1 MNMKKFYILFSL
13 FAMLLNGCSD
23 VNDEFSTDFTIK
35 GYVVTAP
42 ANTPLSGVL
51 VRVTNDSYTLGSTS
65 SNADGSFT
73 LTINKSQLDNSYF
86 LSLLDPKTEVI
97 KHIDIKGVGLAEYDF
112 GNIALYDSRNPLEL
126 PSFEYGGYTYV
137 VHPILREQYSQ
148 EDAIRV
154 CDNLSDCGLN
164 TWFLPNMDELIEV
177 FWSQSIYITGDYP
190 TGEYWTST
198 SNTAMYFQNIH
209 NAEGMRTSSHSA
221 NVASKYYVI
230 PISRYK

>member
-1 MNMKKFYILFSL
+1 MV
-13 FAMLLNGCSD
+13 FATLLTACGSGSD
-23 VNDEFSTDFTIK
+23 DFNSDFTIK

-51 VRVTNDSYTLGSTS
+51 VRVTNDSYTLGSTN
-65 SNADGSFT
+65 SNTDGSFT

-86 LSLLDPKTEVI
+86 LSLLDPETEVA
-97 KHIDIKGVGLAEYDF
+97 KQIDIKGVGLAEYDF

-126 PSFEYGGYTYV
+126 PTFEYSGYTYV

-164 TWFLPNMDELIEV
+164 TWFLPNVDELIEV
-177 FWSQSIYITGDYP
+177 FWSQSKYIVGDYP
-190 TGEYWTST
+190 NGTYWTST
-198 SNTAMYFQNIH
+198 PNTTIYFLH
-209 NAEGMRTSSHSA
+209 NVEGWSTSSNPREDS
-221 NVASKYYVI
+221 SKKCYVI
-230 PISRYK
+230 PVSRYK